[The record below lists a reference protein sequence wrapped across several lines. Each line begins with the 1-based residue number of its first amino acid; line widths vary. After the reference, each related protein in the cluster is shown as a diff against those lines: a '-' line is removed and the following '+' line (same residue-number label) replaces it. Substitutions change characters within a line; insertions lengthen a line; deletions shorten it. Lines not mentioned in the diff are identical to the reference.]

1 MKDSASFLPTVTLEF
16 KKGDLVAKQGDYG
29 ISVYQIIKGKVGIF
43 IHSNGDETMLETLGP
58 GEIIGE
64 MVFLSGYAATRSASI
79 RALEPSVL
87 EAWHPSRIKKEYDEM
102 PFVIRQMANQM
113 VDHLKKVDRMISKR
127 TLRVREKKK
136 ESASVSRTSQ
146 KQRAYRKPVYMD
158 CRYRPAN
165 EDGKVR
171 LWGRVKNISRSGLRL
186 DVMRMNALD
195 YSHAVG
201 DEFVGTVYAE
211 NGKQLDITF
220 RIANTQLHEK
230 DRTLSLGVQIVEVD
244 SNSKTDLGFLLLA

>member
-1 MKDSASFLPTVTLEF
+1 MKEKVSFLPTVTLDF
-16 KKGDLVAKQGDYG
+16 KKGDLIAKQGDYG
-29 ISVYQIIKGKVGIF
+29 ISVYQIIEGKVGIF
-43 IHSNGDETMLETLGP
+43 VHSNGDETILETLGP

-127 TLRVREKKK
+127 TLRAPKKK
-136 ESASVSRTSQ
+136 EKSAAAPRASR
-146 KQRAYRKPVYMD
+146 KPRAYRKTVHMD
-158 CRYRPAN
+158 CRYRPAE
-165 EDGKVR
+165 EDEKVR
-171 LWGRVKNISRSGLRL
+171 LWGRVKNISRSGLRI

-201 DEFVGTVYAE
+201 DEFVGTVYAG
-211 NGKQLDITF
+211 NGKQLDIRF
-220 RIANTQLHEK
+220 RIANTQLYEK
-230 DRTLSLGVQIVEVD
+230 DRILSLGVQIVEVD
-244 SNSKTDLGFLLLA
+244 RNSKTDLGFLLLA